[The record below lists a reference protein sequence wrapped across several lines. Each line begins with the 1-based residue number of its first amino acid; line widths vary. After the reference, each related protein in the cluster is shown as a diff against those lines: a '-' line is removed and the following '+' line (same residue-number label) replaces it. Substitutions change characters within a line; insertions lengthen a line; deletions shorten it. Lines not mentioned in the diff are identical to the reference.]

1 MCATTFPALSLAHI
15 NSSSIKSWPSLG
27 TLEIQLISYKS
38 NIHHTTNKQPK
49 IPFTSCSG
57 HQLDSPEQNRPTTQ
71 IMSSSIP
78 PANNP
83 IPPNY
88 SIQAIPAA
96 FIFSL
101 LPHLY
106 GTTRLMFATK
116 NQFSKAMY
124 VKLISHKTRSSVH
137 HDQTTKLTK
146 NPSLHHK
153 QATHQPRNLEIQT
166 PSRNLE
172 TSSPSTRRSSE
183 QHGSVS
189 SVRRGNGK
197 SFPSARFLTSPIV
210 THGIHPHPAESL
222 PSHRHVH

>member
-1 MCATTFPALSLAHI
+1 M
-15 NSSSIKSWPSLG
+15 
-27 TLEIQLISYKS
+27 
-38 NIHHTTNKQPK
+38 
-49 IPFTSCSG
+49 
-57 HQLDSPEQNRPTTQ
+57 PT
-71 IMSSSIP
+71 SIP
-78 PANNP
+78 PANNT

-88 SIQAIPAA
+88 SIQAIPTA

-124 VKLISHKTRSSVH
+124 VNLIFHKTRSSVH

-146 NPSLHHK
+146 PPSLHHK

-166 PSRNLE
+166 PHRNLE
-172 TSSPSTRRSSE
+172 APSPSTRRSFE
-183 QHGSVS
+183 QRGSVP

-197 SFPSARFLTSPIV
+197 PFLFACFLTSPIV
-210 THGIHPHPAESL
+210 HHGIHPYLTEITSFPHMC
-222 PSHRHVH
+222 PST